1 MLAAE
6 NLSIEKSLLFTAFSV
21 RVPEYPAVG
30 YSCSLVA
37 AFLVEERVFFI
48 RRYHLLII
56 VFCLLTKVF
65 CILFAAACHFEQFV
79 INLRF

>member
-6 NLSIEKSLLFTAFSV
+6 NLSIEKSLLFAAYCVHVS
-21 RVPEYPAVG
+21 EYSSVG
-30 YSCSLVA
+30 YSSDLIA
-37 AFLVEERVFFI
+37 ASLVEERVFFI

-65 CILFAAACHFEQFV
+65 CFLFAAACHFEQFV